1 MFYYLNG
8 TVALIGQGFVAL
20 DVGGVGYKLTVSDNT
35 LSSLS
40 VGREAKLYTHLTV
53 REDDVELFGFGDE
66 AELNTFKLLINV
78 SGIGPKNAIS
88 ILSNFTP
95 DEFAVAVISEDTKSI
110 SRSNGIGPKTAARIV
125 LELKDKIS
133 RSPAS
138 RSVLPSGLGAQGK
151 ASGAQSKLSEATDA
165 LVVLGYS
172 RSEALQIL
180 KDIDVSSMSI
190 EDIIRASLK
199 KVSRK

>member
-40 VGREAKLYTHLTV
+40 VGREAKLYTHLAV

-78 SGIGPKNAIS
+78 SGIGPKNAVS

-110 SRSNGIGPKTAARIV
+110 SRSNARFGS
-125 LELKDKIS
+125 E
-133 RSPAS
+133 RS
-138 RSVLPSGLGAQGK
+138 
-151 ASGAQSKLSEATDA
+151 T
-165 LVVLGYS
+165 
-172 RSEALQIL
+172 
-180 KDIDVSSMSI
+180 
-190 EDIIRASLK
+190 
-199 KVSRK
+199 